1 MSEPLRSLRWKSAW
15 RERPVFRYCEAL
27 LFPLA
32 ALALWSSLPPFHAL
46 PFILF
51 LSAVLLSARFGGFGP
66 AIVTTLVSIVLI
78 DYFIFAPQMALSLSS
93 TDLIQLSVFLLVS
106 LLASSLA
113 RQQTRAD
120 LRAQGA
126 QRQLSDIVASSQ
138 DAILSDDIN
147 GIITSWNGGAERVF
161 GYAPEEVIGKH
172 VSLLSPDRKTPGGMA
187 GLLNGS
193 RVRQY
198 RTQLAHK
205 EGRRLTVFL
214 SISPLRDDHGK
225 ISGSSI
231 IAQDISVQV
240 RAEEALRKNEKLA
253 TAGRLAATIAHE
265 INNPLE
271 AVGNLLYLARR
282 DKRKADEYL
291 QMAEVEVQRVASI
304 AQQTLGLVR
313 EPLSV
318 APIDV
323 GAIVDDVLNLHAR
336 KLRAKEIEVR
346 TRCDRVAQ
354 IQGFAGELRQVF
366 SNMIGNAIEALPQRG
381 SLRVRVQRWQEAN
394 SSRAGVRV
402 TIADN
407 GSGITPES
415 MTHLFEPFFTTKKDT
430 GTGLGL
436 WLSYSIVQKHGGWI
450 RVRSRADHGCS
461 GTVFSIFLPA
471 ALEPSKAA

>member
-1 MSEPLRSLRWKSAW
+1 MRSLLRTKAW
-15 RERPVFRYCEAL
+15 REHRLFRYCEAL

-32 ALALWSSLPPFHAL
+32 VLALWSFLPPFHTL

-51 LSAVLLSARFGGFGP
+51 LTAVLLSARFGGFGP

-78 DYFIFAPQMALSLSS
+78 DYFIFAPRMALSLSS
-93 TDLIQLSVFLLVS
+93 PDLIQLSVFLLVS

-161 GYAPEEVIGKH
+161 GYTADEAIGKH
-172 VSLLSPDRKTPGGMA
+172 VSMLSPDRKTPGGMA

-394 SSRAGVRV
+394 SARAGVRV

-450 RVRSRADHGCS
+450 RVRSRADHGRS
-461 GTVFSIFLPA
+461 GTVFSIFLPVSM
-471 ALEPSKAA
+471 EPSKAA

>member
-1 MSEPLRSLRWKSAW
+1 MSEPLRSLLRTNAW
-15 RERPVFRYCEAL
+15 REHRLFRYCKAL

-32 ALALWSSLPPFHAL
+32 ALALWSFLPAFHSL

-66 AIVTTLVSIVLI
+66 AIVTTLVSIVLV
-78 DYFIFAPQMALSLSS
+78 DYFIFAPRMALSLSS
-93 TDLIQLSVFLLVS
+93 TDLIQLSVFMLVA

-126 QRQLSDIVASSQ
+126 QRQLADIVASSQ

-161 GYAPEEVIGKH
+161 GYTADEAIGKH
-172 VSLLSPDRKTPGGMA
+172 VSMLSPDRKTPGAMA
-187 GLLNGS
+187 GLLNGG
-193 RVRQY
+193 RVRQS
-198 RTQLAHK
+198 RTHLVHK

-225 ISGSSI
+225 ISGASI

-271 AVGNLLYLARR
+271 AIGNLLYLARR

-291 QMAEVEVQRVASI
+291 QMAEVEVQRVGSI

-313 EPLSV
+313 EPLSAV
-318 APIDV
+318 PIDV

-394 SSRAGVRV
+394 SARAGVRV

-415 MTHLFEPFFTTKKDT
+415 LTHLFEPFFTTKKDT

-450 RVRSRADHGCS
+450 RVRSRAEHGRS